1 MLKECLRS
9 YWIVENEISYI
20 QQSEDVLIRLLE
32 CNLSLYQTKWL
43 L

>member
-20 QQSEDVLIRLLE
+20 QQSEDVLIRPLE